1 MLMAS
6 QIQELATSL
15 EIPFLIHF
23 TRIENVPSILEH
35 GIIPIGQAGTKGLA
49 PRINDTMRL
58 DGQTSATCV
67 SIAFPNH
74 RMFFKYRNEDKDQ
87 DWAVLALNPSVLWQ
101 KRCAFC
107 RHNAADGR
115 STSIPI
121 SDRMTVDALAG
132 MYAEVENHRS
142 RADQKLKSYDP
153 TDDQAEVLV
162 FDVIEPPLIVGA
174 AFNNKSV
181 LNSHKHLL
189 GGKQVVYST
198 KIFSSRSY
206 NREY

>member
-1 MLMAS
+1 MAS
-6 QIQELATSL
+6 PIQELATGL
-15 EIPFLIHF
+15 KIPFLIHF
-23 TRIENVPSILEH
+23 TRIENLPPILEH
-35 GIIPIGQAGTKGLA
+35 GIIPVGQAGARGLT
-49 PRINDTMRL
+49 PKINDTMRL
-58 DGQTSATCV
+58 DGQTAATCV

-74 RMFFKYRNEDKDQ
+74 RMFFKYRNDDKDQ
-87 DWAVLALNPSVLWQ
+87 GWAVLALAPSILWQ

-115 STSIPI
+115 STSVPI
-121 SDRMTVDALAG
+121 ADRMTVDALAG
-132 MYAEVENHRS
+132 MYAEIENHRS

-162 FDVIEPPLIVGA
+162 FDAIETSLITGV
-174 AFNNKSV
+174 AFNNMDI
-181 LNSHKHLL
+181 LNSHRHLL
-189 GGKQVVYST
+189 SGKQIVYST